1 LMAERED
8 LQLERRTAPQG
19 SEKHSPERAQ

>member
-8 LQLERRTAPQG
+8 LQLERRKAPEG
-19 SEKHSPERAQ
+19 SEKRRQERAQ